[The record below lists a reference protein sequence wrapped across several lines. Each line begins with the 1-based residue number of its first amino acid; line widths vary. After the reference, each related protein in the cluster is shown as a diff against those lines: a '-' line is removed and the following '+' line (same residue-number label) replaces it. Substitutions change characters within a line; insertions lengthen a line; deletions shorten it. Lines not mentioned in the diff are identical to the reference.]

1 MTFAILMIYLAG
13 VSAIVKGLSCFA
25 TFATAVGI
33 MLLIVTWIDNS
44 SDEEAVIKF
53 KKWIK
58 SLIFGFTASAFVLI
72 FTPSEKTFY
81 MLAGADVAGQVV
93 DKASPVLNKTLEL
106 IEQKLDEELKE
117 AKQEKQENN

>member
-1 MTFAILMIYLAG
+1 MIFPILMIYLAG
-13 VSAIVKGLSCFA
+13 VSAIVKGLSAFA

-33 MLLIVTWIDNS
+33 ILLIVTWIDNS

-58 SLIFGFTASAFVLI
+58 SLIFGFTVSVFVLI

-93 DKASPVLNKTLEL
+93 DKTSPVLNKTLEL

-117 AKQEKQENN
+117 AKQEKDGD

>member
-1 MTFAILMIYLAG
+1 MIFPILMIYLAG
-13 VSAIVKGLSCFA
+13 VSAIVKGLSAFA

-33 MLLIVTWIDNS
+33 MLLIITWIDNS

-93 DKASPVLNKTLEL
+93 DKANPVLNKTLKL
-106 IEQKLDEELKE
+106 IETKIDEELQGKE
-117 AKQEKQENN
+117 RKQNGK

>member
-13 VSAIVKGLSCFA
+13 VSAIVKGLSAFA

-44 SDEEAVIKF
+44 SDKEAVIKF

-93 DKASPVLNKTLEL
+93 DKANPLLNKTLKL
-106 IEQKLDEELKE
+106 IETKIDEELQGKE
-117 AKQEKQENN
+117 RKQNGK

>member
-13 VSAIVKGLSCFA
+13 VSEIVKGLSCFA

-33 MLLIVTWIDNS
+33 TLLIITWIDNS

-58 SLIFGFTASAFVLI
+58 LLFGGLAVSAFVLI
-72 FTPSEKTFY
+72 FTPSEKTLY
-81 MLAGADVAGQVV
+81 MLAGADVAEQVV
-93 DKASPVLNKTLEL
+93 DKANPVLNKTLKL
-106 IEQKLDEELKE
+106 IETKIDEELQGKE
-117 AKQEKQENN
+117 RKQNGK

>member
-1 MTFAILMIYLAG
+1 MIFPILMIYLAG
-13 VSAIVKGLSCFA
+13 VSAIVKGLSAFA

-58 SLIFGFTASAFVLI
+58 SLIFGFTVSVFVLI

-81 MLAGADVAGQVV
+81 MLAGADVAGQAV

-106 IEQKLDEELKE
+106 IEQKLDEELKGT
-117 AKQEKQENN
+117 KQEKDGD

>member
-1 MTFAILMIYLAG
+1 MIFPILMIYLAG
-13 VSAIVKGLSCFA
+13 VSAIVKGLSAFA
-25 TFATAVGI
+25 TFATATGI
-33 MLLIVTWIDNS
+33 ILLIAIWIDNS

-93 DKASPVLNKTLEL
+93 DKANPVLNKTLKL
-106 IEQKLDEELKE
+106 IETKIDEELQGKE
-117 AKQEKQENN
+117 RKQNGK

>member
-1 MTFAILMIYLAG
+1 MIFPILMIYLAG
-13 VSAIVKGLSCFA
+13 VSAIVKGLSAFA

-58 SLIFGFTASAFVLI
+58 SLIFGFTVSVFVLI

-93 DKASPVLNKTLEL
+93 DKANPVLNKTLKL
-106 IEQKLDEELKE
+106 IETKIDEELHGKE
-117 AKQEKQENN
+117 REQNGK

>member
-13 VSAIVKGLSCFA
+13 GATIAKVLSAAATGITALGLVF
-25 TFATAVGI
+25 
-33 MLLIVTWIDNS
+33 LIANWIDDNP
-44 SDEEAVIKF
+44 DEEAVIKF

-58 SLIFGFTASAFVLI
+58 LLIFGFTASAFVLI

-81 MLAGADVAGQVV
+81 MLAGADVAGQAV

-106 IEQKLDEELKE
+106 IEQKLDEELKGT
-117 AKQEKQENN
+117 KQEKDGE

>member
-1 MTFAILMIYLAG
+1 MIFPILMIYLAG
-13 VSAIVKGLSCFA
+13 VSAIVKGLSAFA

-33 MLLIVTWIDNS
+33 MLLIITWIDNS

-93 DKASPVLNKTLEL
+93 DKANPVLNKTLKL
-106 IEQKLDEELKE
+106 IETKIDEELHGKE
-117 AKQEKQENN
+117 REQNGK

>member
-13 VSAIVKGLSCFA
+13 VSAIVKGLSAFP

-44 SDEEAVIKF
+44 SDKEAVIKF

-93 DKASPVLNKTLEL
+93 DKANPLLNKTLKL
-106 IEQKLDEELKE
+106 IETKIDEELQGKE
-117 AKQEKQENN
+117 RKQNGK